1 LGVDRWSEEPTLKLQ
16 TPSTFNSSLSTFNSH
31 LFSRYLPN
39 LQKMSVL
46 IKQARIICQGSALN
60 GQIKDIFVENGIIQS
75 IGDNITTGSSYV
87 INEEKVCVSIGWMDI
102 FAQFGDPG
110 FEYRETIES
119 GAAAAAAGGFTDVL
133 VMPNCS
139 PVVHNKSMVGY
150 ILQKAATLPV
160 TIHPAGA
167 ITKNNEGKEL
177 AEMYDMRQAGAAAF
191 TDGSRSIQSPGL
203 LLKALQY
210 VKAFEGT
217 IIQLPDDK
225 TIGTNG
231 LMNEGITSTQ
241 LGLPGKP
248 SIAEELMVA
257 RDIELLRYT
266 GSKLHITGIST
277 QKTVEL
283 IAAAKKEGLN
293 ITCSAT
299 PYHIYF
305 CEEDLVT
312 YDTNLKVNPPLRT
325 RADMMALR
333 KAYSEGLVDCMASH
347 HQPEHSD
354 AKDCEFEYAAPGMIG
369 LQTAFAS
376 AITAGISVENFVAMQ
391 TTAARTVF
399 GLPLPELKEGA
410 AACITIFNPEA
421 LSSFSKENN
430 QSLSANSPFFN
441 QPLKGRIAGI
451 INGRNEIIYA

>member
-1 LGVDRWSEEPTLKLQ
+1 
-16 TPSTFNSSLSTFNSH
+16 
-31 LFSRYLPN
+31 
-39 LQKMSVL
+39 MSVL
-46 IKQARIICQGSALN
+46 IKQARIICQDSAFN

-75 IGDNITTGSSYV
+75 IGNNITAGSTYV
-87 INEEKVCVSIGWMDI
+87 VNEKEVCVSIGWMDV

-119 GAAAAAAGGFTDVL
+119 GTAAAAAGGFTDVV
-133 VMPNCS
+133 VMPNTS
-139 PVVHNKSMVGY
+139 PAVHNKSMVGY
-150 ILQKAATLPV
+150 ILQKAAPSAV
-160 TIHPAGA
+160 TVHPAGA

-210 VKAFEGT
+210 VKAFDGT

-248 SIAEELMVA
+248 AIAEELMVA
-257 RDIELLRYT
+257 RDIDLLRYT

-277 QKTVEL
+277 QKTIEL
-283 IAAAKKEGLN
+283 IAAAKKEGLS
-293 ITCSAT
+293 ITCSVA
-299 PYHIYF
+299 PCHLYF
-305 CEEDLVT
+305 CEEDLVG

-333 KAYSEGLVDCMASH
+333 KALSDGLIDCIASH

-354 AKDCEFEYAAPGMIG
+354 AKDCEFEYAAPGMIS
-369 LQTAFAS
+369 LQTAFAT
-376 AITAGISVENFVAMQ
+376 AITAGIAVENFVAMQ
-391 TTAARTVF
+391 TTAARAIF
-399 GLPLPELKEGA
+399 GLPVPELKEGA
-410 AACITIFNPEA
+410 AACITIFNPWA
-421 LSSFSKENN
+421 ASGFSKQNN
-430 QSLSANSPFFN
+430 RSLSANTPFFN

-451 INGRNEIIYA
+451 INGLNEIIYA

>member
-1 LGVDRWSEEPTLKLQ
+1 
-16 TPSTFNSSLSTFNSH
+16 
-31 LFSRYLPN
+31 
-39 LQKMSVL
+39 
-46 IKQARIICQGSALN
+46 
-60 GQIKDIFVENGIIQS
+60 
-75 IGDNITTGSSYV
+75 
-87 INEEKVCVSIGWMDI
+87 
-102 FAQFGDPG
+102 
-110 FEYRETIES
+110 
-119 GAAAAAAGGFTDVL
+119 
-133 VMPNCS
+133 MPNTS
-139 PVVHNKSMVGY
+139 PVVHNKSLVGY
-150 ILQKAATLPV
+150 ILQKAAILPV

-191 TDGSRSIQSPGL
+191 TDGSKSIQSPGL

-305 CEEDLVT
+305 CEEDLVS

-333 KAYSEGLVDCMASH
+333 RAYSEGLIDCMASH

-369 LQTAFAS
+369 LQTTFAT

-421 LSSFSKENN
+421 PSGFSKENN

-441 QPLKGRIAGI
+441 QPLKGRIKGI

>member
-1 LGVDRWSEEPTLKLQ
+1 
-16 TPSTFNSSLSTFNSH
+16 
-31 LFSRYLPN
+31 
-39 LQKMSVL
+39 
-46 IKQARIICQGSALN
+46 
-60 GQIKDIFVENGIIQS
+60 
-75 IGDNITTGSSYV
+75 
-87 INEEKVCVSIGWMDI
+87 
-102 FAQFGDPG
+102 
-110 FEYRETIES
+110 
-119 GAAAAAAGGFTDVL
+119 
-133 VMPNCS
+133 
-139 PVVHNKSMVGY
+139 VVHNKSMVGY

-391 TTAARTVF
+391 TSAARNIF